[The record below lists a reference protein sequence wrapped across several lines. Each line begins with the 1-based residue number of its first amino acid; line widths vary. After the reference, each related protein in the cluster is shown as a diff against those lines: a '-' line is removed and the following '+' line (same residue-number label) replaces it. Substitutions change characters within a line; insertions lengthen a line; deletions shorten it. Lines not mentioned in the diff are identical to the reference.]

1 MSDYLEIIN
10 RPHIYIDY
18 ETNMAGN
25 IYLLGYQL
33 NEQFQQKIMDTRLQ
47 GLANSMNLEIID
59 PVQGT
64 FEILKLA
71 IETNSIIVAYSEAER
86 NIFKTLSAH
95 HHNTNSYKDIPYLN
109 LLHATK
115 KWINKCYKTEFN
127 ALPPFRRNLNDYQA
141 RTLRRALCS
150 VMRLTDFQAPKDY
163 APGKTTQRF
172 ETVAAALLLRENNYS
187 KLTRVQKT
195 KATKALKHNQF
206 DVEALPVLFD
216 AIKRD
221 SEDCFKK
228 SIKDCF

>member
-18 ETNMAGN
+18 ETNKAGN
-25 IYLLGYQL
+25 IYLLGYRV
-33 NEQFQQKIMDTRLQ
+33 NDQFQQKIMDTRLQ
-47 GLANSMNLEIID
+47 GLANSKNLEIID

-71 IETNSIIVAYSEAER
+71 VETNSIIVAYSEAER

-95 HHNTNSYKDIPYLN
+95 HHNTNRYKEIPYLN

-115 KWINKCYKTEFN
+115 KWINKCHKTEFN
-127 ALPPFRRNLNDYQA
+127 ALPPFRRDLNDYQA
-141 RTLRRALCS
+141 RRLRRALCS

-187 KLTRVQKT
+187 KLTSVQKA
-195 KATKALKHNQF
+195 KASKALKHNQF

-221 SEDCFKK
+221 SVDCFAK